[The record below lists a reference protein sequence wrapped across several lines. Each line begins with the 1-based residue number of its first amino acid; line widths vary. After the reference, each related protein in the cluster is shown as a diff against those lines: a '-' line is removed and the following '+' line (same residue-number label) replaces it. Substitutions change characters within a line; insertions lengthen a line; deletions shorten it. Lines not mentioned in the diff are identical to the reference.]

1 MVLTSV
7 QPGYLAAA
15 AHITHVA
22 HVFALT
28 VFILVLVWVLHF
40 RGGAARLHSDD
51 ANLIFNVH
59 PLVMS
64 LGFILIIGEAIMAY
78 KIVPADKMLQKFVH
92 LLLHLIALG
101 LGILGIYA
109 AFKYHNAATLPDMV
123 SLHSWLGMLT
133 ICLFGLQVT
142 IKLKILICAVKFM
155 NGIDG
160 EGGDVA
166 QWVFGFVNFW
176 FPGASP
182 AMRGLL
188 VPVHKSAGLVVFL
201 MTVCTAETGLV
212 QMDAAPGA
220 ESRVINFT
228 GLFML
233 LFAFAVSVSVALPKV
248 F

>member
-133 ICLFGLQVT
+133 ICLFGLQ
-142 IKLKILICAVKFM
+142 
-155 NGIDG
+155 
-160 EGGDVA
+160 
-166 QWVFGFVNFW
+166 WVFGFVNFW